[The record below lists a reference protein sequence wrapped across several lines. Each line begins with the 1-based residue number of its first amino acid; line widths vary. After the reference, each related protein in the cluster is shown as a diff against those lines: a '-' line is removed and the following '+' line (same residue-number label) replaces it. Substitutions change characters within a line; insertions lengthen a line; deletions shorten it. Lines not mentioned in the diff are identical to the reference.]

1 MQMAVHTSN
10 GSGSGAGPGSGVGA
24 EKLSK
29 EELKKY
35 RLKKAIAYVDDD
47 EHEPSEAAKTKRK
60 QREKREKDKNIVQ
73 CGVEVPKEGKPT
85 VQALAAAMR
94 ADNTLHP
101 VISAV
106 ISKDDLRDFIRWLL
120 ASGRD
125 VASVSKLVQQ
135 EELLALLIV
144 CTENPTLTESVSQLA
159 KSDAHV
165 QRALAEVIRAVVED
179 PQDTPATLEVMAASL
194 RDPDAVLSM
203 TKVRKAGGIRARI
216 LMWALGRS

>member
-1 MQMAVHTSN
+1 M
-10 GSGSGAGPGSGVGA
+10 
-24 EKLSK
+24 SK

-47 EHEPSEAAKTKRK
+47 EHKPSEAAKMKRE

-73 CGVEVPKEGKPT
+73 CGVEVPKEGRPT

-94 ADNTLHP
+94 ADNNLHP
-101 VISAV
+101 VISLV
-106 ISKDDLRDFIRWLL
+106 VSNDDLRDFIRGLL

-125 VASVSKLVQQ
+125 VASISKLVQQ
-135 EELLALLIV
+135 EKLLALLIA
-144 CTENPTLTESVSQLA
+144 CTANPTLTESISLLA

-165 QRALAEVIRAVVED
+165 QSVLAEVIRAVVED
-179 PQDTPATLEVMAASL
+179 PRDTPATLEVMAASL
-194 RDPDAVLSM
+194 RDPEAVLNM